1 VPLLFLI
8 FGVTIMKCEEKYAPK
23 NLDEA
28 LYPSKAVERRI
39 MAYAT
44 KQLEGHILLWG
55 PNGTSKSTIA
65 NLLPYAMDGDSAIV
79 EDKHFDE
86 ILGQKNLKDYL
97 RNACA
102 WGNFTHGKPKFYL
115 VFHEFDNN
123 SEKLHKLW
131 TAMDDLGDTLMVIIT
146 TNEPMSIHKSV
157 RSRCTLI
164 NLPAITAK
172 AFLPRAQQILQAEGL
187 ILPNYQVEYHLS
199 QWEQFSDLRKY
210 LACLDELL
218 FMNNSGLPIP
228 TAPQPTKP
236 SLSIVEK
243 KA

>member
-1 VPLLFLI
+1 
-8 FGVTIMKCEEKYAPK
+8 
-23 NLDEA
+23 
-28 LYPSKAVERRI
+28 
-39 MAYAT
+39 
-44 KQLEGHILLWG
+44 
-55 PNGTSKSTIA
+55 
-65 NLLPYAMDGDSAIV
+65 
-79 EDKHFDE
+79 
-86 ILGQKNLKDYL
+86 
-97 RNACA
+97 
-102 WGNFTHGKPKFYL
+102 
-115 VFHEFDNN
+115 
-123 SEKLHKLW
+123 
-131 TAMDDLGDTLMVIIT
+131 MDDLGDTLMVIIT

-236 SLSIVEK
+236 SLSIVKK